1 MEPVTALDENEDVDS
16 LELLQRLRSEV
27 FEDSDEELALALGRP
42 IEQVEAWIN
51 GDEEPDE
58 DAEMKIRGIA
68 DERL

>member
-1 MEPVTALDENEDVDS
+1 MEPSTAMDETEDVDS
-16 LELLQRLRSEV
+16 YELLLRLRSEV

-42 IEQVEAWIN
+42 VDQVEEWVN
-51 GDEEPDE
+51 GDEEIDE

>member
-1 MEPVTALDENEDVDS
+1 MEPVAALDETEDVDTI
-16 LELLQRLRSEV
+16 ELLVRLRSEV
-27 FEDSDEELALALGRP
+27 FEDGDEELALAMGRP
-42 IEQVEAWIN
+42 IEQIEAWIN